1 MLLYQNLK
9 IHKGTKTN
17 RLWNVK
23 QGAHLQVLLV
33 FSCFSPLNYTK
44 STKNNIATDV
54 NWHQYYIISYHCDT

>member
-17 RLWNVK
+17 MLWNVK

-33 FSCFSPLNYTK
+33 FSCFSPLNYT
-44 STKNNIATDV
+44 
-54 NWHQYYIISYHCDT
+54 